1 MLIHMVSVI
10 FIIKAISDGRC
21 RTVALAIFHG
31 LSIAKLYPFR
41 GLAAFFLGNN
51 SHDREA
57 ELRILIHGVEVD
69 ILDQHAHIIS
79 KQLPHRLHTVH
90 DVPGK
95 AGNLFCQDKVKSP
108 RLCIPYH
115 FQKLWALIGSGPCN
129 ALIYIARNIL
139 PLFAALDLAFKISDL
154 MLQRV

>member
-1 MLIHMVSVI
+1 M
-10 FIIKAISDGRC
+10 
-21 RTVALAIFHG
+21 ALALFHG
-31 LSIAKLYPFR
+31 LPVAKLYPFR
-41 GLAAFFLGNN
+41 CLAAFFLRYDG
-51 SHDREA
+51 HDGEA

-79 KQLPHRLHTVH
+79 KQFPHRLHTVH

-108 RLCIPYH
+108 RLCIPHH

-139 PLFAALDLAFKISDL
+139 PLFAVLDLAFKIGDL
-154 MLQRV
+154 VLQ